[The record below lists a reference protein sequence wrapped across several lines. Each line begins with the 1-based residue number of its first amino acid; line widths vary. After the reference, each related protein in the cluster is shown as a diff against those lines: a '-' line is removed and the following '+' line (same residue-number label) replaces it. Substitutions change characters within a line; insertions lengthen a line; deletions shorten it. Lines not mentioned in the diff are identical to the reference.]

1 MLIYAAKPDDFKPRW
16 FWAWVKTGLCFSF
29 NTPCVIPGQFTSLLR
44 LQSPYLFTVH
54 NKTQPQKSLEWNV
67 IMHNVWNTV
76 NMLELF
82 FFFFV
87 NREVYFAQSTK
98 YRTQA
103 LDVLVAAGRGELSAS
118 PAIQFP
124 CLLLGPSISNSQ
136 KILRWHGGPEGY
148 YAKWNTS
155 GRERNILQ
163 VTTYMWNLEDKASK

>member
-1 MLIYAAKPDDFKPRW
+1 MECDHA
-16 FWAWVKTGLCFSF
+16 
-29 NTPCVIPGQFTSLLR
+29 QR
-44 LQSPYLFTVH
+44 LEHGEHARIVC
-54 NKTQPQKSLEWNV
+54 
-67 IMHNVWNTV
+67 
-76 NMLELF
+76 

-136 KILRWHGGPEGY
+136 KILR
-148 YAKWNTS
+148 
-155 GRERNILQ
+155 
-163 VTTYMWNLEDKASK
+163 